1 MEWTFEKL
9 TLGPALTE
17 GMRLGM
23 LGRSFFCDIVGY
35 GLVVVLFTVRDVGD
49 ILELWWG
56 VGDKS
61 YDGEI
66 SVIKV
71 PGTAGVRYH
80 YLEPRLDRRDRR
92 QATDDTRRRQ

>member
-1 MEWTFEKL
+1 MWEIYWSC
-9 TLGPALTE
+9 G
-17 GMRLGM
+17 
-23 LGRSFFCDIVGY
+23 
-35 GLVVVLFTVRDVGD
+35 
-49 ILELWWG
+49 G

-66 SVIKV
+66 SVIQV

-92 QATDDTRRRQ
+92 HTTTTVDSSNCVKTRDVIS